1 MKENEIMMHS
11 GNGPNVSA
19 LLPPLDQKITNESP
33 QCTDVTF
40 VGLLSVLL
48 VCETFIPT
56 KALCG
61 KYGNGMSGVTLNFN
75 RLLIQFLQEK

>member
-1 MKENEIMMHS
+1 MKEDENMMHS
-11 GNGPNVSA
+11 GNGPNVV
-19 LLPPLDQKITNESP
+19 LPPLDQKIAKNP
-33 QCTDVTF
+33 QCTDVAF

-48 VCETFIPT
+48 VCETFTPT

-61 KYGNGMSGVTLNFN
+61 KYGNGMSGVMLNFN